1 MKQFNQL
8 LKAIPGETISLTNIP
23 PNLVVSGLGYD
34 SRSIKPGELFF
45 AVAGY
50 KTDGRKYVD
59 QALARGAAS
68 IVSESGLEAGSVPL
82 LKVKN
87 IRRAMALMAAEFY
100 GRPADKMTI
109 LAITGTAGKT
119 TTSHLARSVFAAA
132 GKKVGL
138 LGTINYWVMDKS
150 YPAPN
155 TTPESLDL
163 QRLLSEMLETGA
175 DTVIME
181 ASSHGIELER
191 VAGIDFKAAAFTNF
205 SQDHLDFHGSM
216 DEYLKAKLRLFQGLS
231 ERAGCVV
238 NVDDP
243 ASKNVIEATKASLL
257 TFGLLKPAQIT
268 ARNIES
274 SLLGTKFQMV
284 TPEGTVDVNLSLAG
298 QPNIY
303 NALTACGMG
312 LALGISLKA
321 VKAGLEALP
330 SVSGRFQRVT
340 AGQDYEVVVDYAHT
354 PEELERVLFTARQL
368 TKGRLITVFGCGGD
382 RDRSKRPLMGKAVA
396 GHSNIVIITSDNP
409 RTEDPAK
416 IIDDILPGL
425 EGSKYQIVA
434 DRRQAIFQ
442 AVAQAQKGDL
452 VMIAGKGHEDY
463 QIIGTEKIHFDD
475 REVALE
481 AIGSRTKEQN

>member
-1 MKQFNQL
+1 MKQLNQL
-8 LKAIPGETISLTNIP
+8 LKAIPGESASLANIP
-23 PNLVVSGLGYD
+23 QNLEVLGLAYD
-34 SRSIKPGELFF
+34 SRKVKPGELFF
-45 AVAGY
+45 AISGY
-50 KTDGRKYVD
+50 QTDGRKFVA
-59 QALARGAAS
+59 QALARGAAG
-68 IVSESGLEAGSVPL
+68 IVAEGGQELGPVPVV
-82 LKVKN
+82 KVKN
-87 IRRAMALMAAEFY
+87 IRRAMALMAAEY
-100 GRPADKMTI
+100 HGRPADQMTV

-119 TTSHLARSVFAAA
+119 TTSYLARSVFAAS

-163 QRLLSEMLETGA
+163 QRLLAEMLESGV

-191 VAGIDFKAAAFTNF
+191 VAGIGFKAAAFTNF
-205 SQDHLDFHGSM
+205 SQDHLDFHGTM

-231 ERAGCVV
+231 EKDWCVV
-238 NVDDP
+238 NIDDP
-243 ASKNVIEATKASLL
+243 ASKNVIEATKAALL

-268 ARNIES
+268 ARNIEY
-274 SLLGTKFQMV
+274 SLQGTKFQLI
-284 TPEGTVDVNLSLAG
+284 TPEGNIEVSLGLAG
-298 QPNIY
+298 QPNVY
-303 NALTACGMG
+303 NALTACGLG
-312 LALGISLKA
+312 LAGGLSLKA
-321 VKAGLEALP
+321 VKAGLEALT

-354 PEELERVLFTARQL
+354 PQELERVLATARQL
-368 TKGRLITVFGCGGD
+368 TKGKLISVFGCGGD
-382 RDRSKRPLMGKAVA
+382 RDRGKRPLMGKAVA
-396 GHSNIVIITSDNP
+396 GHSDMVIVTSDNP

-416 IIDDILPGL
+416 IIEDILPGL
-425 EGSKYQIVA
+425 EGSKFQIVA

-442 AVAQAQKGDL
+442 AVAQAEKGDL

-463 QIIGTEKIHFDD
+463 QIIGAEKIHFDD

-481 AIGSRTKEQN
+481 AIGFRSRGRG

>member
-8 LKAIPGETISLTNIP
+8 LKAIPGETISLSNLP
-23 PNLVVSGLGYD
+23 PSLEISGLGYD

-45 AVAGY
+45 AISGY
-50 KTDGRKYVD
+50 KTNGRKYLD
-59 QALARGAAS
+59 QALARGAS
-68 IVSESGLEAGSVPL
+68 GIVAEGGQEYGQVPA

-100 GRPADKMTI
+100 DRPADKMTL

-119 TTSHLARSVFAAA
+119 TTSYLARSVFAAA

-150 YPAPN
+150 YAAPN

-163 QRLLSEMLETGA
+163 QRLLAEMLEAGA

-205 SQDHLDFHGSM
+205 SQDHLDFHGSL

-231 ERAGCVV
+231 DSSCCVV

-243 ASKNVIEATKASLL
+243 ASKNIIESTRASLL

-274 SLLGTKFQMV
+274 SLQGTKFQLV
-284 TPEGTVDVNLSLAG
+284 TPEGNSEISLSLAG
-298 QPNIY
+298 QPNVY
-303 NALTACGMG
+303 NALTACGLG
-312 LALGISLKA
+312 LAGGLSLKA

-330 SVSGRFQRVT
+330 EVSGRFQRVS

-354 PEELERVLFTARQL
+354 PQELERVLITARQL
-368 TKGRLITVFGCGGD
+368 TEGRLITVFGCGGN
-382 RDRSKRPLMGKAVA
+382 RDRGKRPLMGKAVA
-396 GHSNIVIITSDNP
+396 GHSDIVIVTSDNP
-409 RTEDPAK
+409 RTEDPAS
-416 IIDDILPGL
+416 IINDILPGL
-425 EGSKYQIVA
+425 KEGNYQIVA

-463 QIIGTEKIHFDD
+463 QIIGAEKIHFDD

-481 AIGSRTKEQN
+481 AIESRTRRQG

>member
-8 LKAIPGETISLTNIP
+8 LKSIPGETVSLSNIS
-23 PNLVVSGLGYD
+23 PNLEVSGLAYD
-34 SRSIKPGELFF
+34 SRGIKPGELFF
-45 AVAGY
+45 AISGY
-50 KTDGRKYVD
+50 KTDGRKFVD
-59 QALARGAAS
+59 QALARGASA
-68 IVSESGLEAGSVPL
+68 IVAENGGEYGPVPV

-100 GRPADKMTI
+100 GRPADQMTL

-119 TTSHLARSVFAAA
+119 TTSYLARSIFAAA

-138 LGTINYWVMDKS
+138 LGTINYWVMDKC

-163 QRLLSEMLETGA
+163 QRLLAEMLEAGA

-205 SQDHLDFHGSM
+205 SQDHLDFHGTM
-216 DEYLKAKLRLFQGLS
+216 EEYLKSKLRLFQGLS

-243 ASKNVIEATKASLL
+243 ASKNVIEATRASLV

-268 ARNIES
+268 ARNVEY
-274 SLLGTKFQMV
+274 SLQGTKFKMV
-284 TPEGTVDVNLSLAG
+284 TPEGNIDISLNLAG
-298 QPNIY
+298 QPNVY
-303 NALTACGMG
+303 NALTACGLG
-312 LALGISLKA
+312 LACGLSLKA
-321 VKAGLEALP
+321 VKAGLESLS
-330 SVSGRFQRVT
+330 SVSGRFQLVS

-354 PEELERVLFTARQL
+354 PQELERVLITARHL

-382 RDRSKRPLMGKAVA
+382 RDRGKRPLMGKAVA
-396 GHSNIVIITSDNP
+396 GNSDIVIVTSDNP
-409 RTEDPAK
+409 RTEDPLS
-416 IIDDILPGL
+416 IINDILPGL
-425 EGSKYQIVA
+425 EGSKYQVVA
-434 DRRQAIFQ
+434 DRHQAIFQ

-463 QIIGTEKIHFDD
+463 QIVGAEKIHFDD

-481 AIGSRTKEQN
+481 AIGFRFQGQG